1 MPSPIQ
7 TKEKPKLDDP
17 EREQLV
23 TNLAQLIVQAH
34 RLDQSSCASTERP
47 SDKASS

>member
-1 MPSPIQ
+1 MTNPIQ
-7 TKEKPKLDDP
+7 TQETPKLDDP

-34 RLDQSSCASTERP
+34 RLDQSTCANTERP
-47 SDKASS
+47 SEKASS